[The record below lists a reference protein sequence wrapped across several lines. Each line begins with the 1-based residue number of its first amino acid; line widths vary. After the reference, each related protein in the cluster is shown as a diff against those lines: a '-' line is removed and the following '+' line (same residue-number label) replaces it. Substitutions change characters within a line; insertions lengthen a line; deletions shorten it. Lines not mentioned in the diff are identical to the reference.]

1 MTYAGCNH
9 IASPGLRAVAF
20 RSYTECRMFPFD
32 MGEQRIYLKEWRKH
46 RGLTQRE
53 VVDRLAGMDDPM
65 LPATEASLSRL
76 ENGKQPY
83 SQRVLEALAHI
94 YSADPEHLIGRHPE
108 KEGDVI
114 DLWSVMN
121 DNQRRQAKAVLEAL
135 LKDAG

>member
-1 MTYAGCNH
+1 MTYTQRNPMS
-9 IASPGLRAVAF
+9 SPELRPIVF
-20 RSYTECRMFPFD
+20 SSYTECRMFPLD

-65 LPATEASLSRL
+65 LPVTEASLSRL

-83 SQRVLEALAHI
+83 SQRVLEALAFI
-94 YSADPEHLIGRHPE
+94 YSTEPDHLIGRHPE